1 LRVLVFAEN
10 HLKILQTNFHRGWG
24 GEASSVLTLALG
36 LQRRGHEVMLAAPA
50 DGELFL
56 RAVEAGLPAFGGVV
70 YRRGFGWHNFRDL
83 WAVRRL
89 AKAQRFDVIHA
100 HGSMDA
106 WITSLAVLGLRPR
119 PLLIRTRHNLKAI
132 KPHFLNRWYFRS
144 LVDHVVAISASIRD
158 AMVAAGF
165 VTLER
170 VTVIPSPPDLAP
182 FLAGADGGAF
192 RRELGIPAGAQ
203 VVTTVARLQ
212 PEKGVDILVRAFAE
226 LAPSHPNARLVICG
240 SGREVKLQVRAMI
253 AELGLEGQA
262 RMAGFRRDVP
272 AVLAATDVYA
282 LPSRAEGLG
291 FSLLEAMASGCPVV
305 ASRVG
310 GVPEIVTDG
319 QDGLLVEPENPAA
332 LASAIGRLLDSPELR
347 ARLGAAG
354 RATAQERFATER
366 LVGRVEELYQGLVK
380 RKT

>member
-1 LRVLVFAEN
+1 M
-10 HLKILQTNFHRGWG
+10 KILQTNFHRGWG

-50 DGELFL
+50 DGELFR
-56 RAVEAGLPAFGGVV
+56 RALKAGLPAFGGLI

-83 WAVRRL
+83 LAMRRL
-89 AKAQRFDVIHA
+89 VKAQRFDVIHA
-100 HGSMDA
+100 HGSMDG
-106 WITSLAVLGLRPR
+106 WIASLAVLGLRPR
-119 PLLIRTRHNLKAI
+119 PLLIRTRHNLKPI
-132 KPHFLNRWYFRS
+132 QRHVFNRWYFRS
-144 LVDHVVAISASIRD
+144 LVGHVVAISASIRD
-158 AMVAAGF
+158 AMIGAGF
-165 VTLER
+165 VTPER

-182 FLAGADGGAF
+182 FLAGADGAAV
-192 RRELGIPAGAQ
+192 RRELGIPREAQ

-212 PEKGVDILVRAFAE
+212 PEKGVDILLRAFAG
-226 LAPSHPNARLVICG
+226 LAPSHPDARLVICG
-240 SGREVKLQVRAMI
+240 SGREVKLQLQAMI
-253 AELGLEGQA
+253 AEAGLQGSVL
-262 RMAGFRRDVP
+262 MCGFRGDVP

-319 QDGLLVEPENPAA
+319 RDGLLVEPENPIA

-347 ARLGAAG
+347 AKLGAAG

-366 LVGRVEELYQGLVK
+366 LVARVEELYLRLLDQRRELDSSK
-380 RKT
+380 AEE